1 MRKGAASPPS
11 PPLLAVTAASPPA
24 EVGGQDPSY
33 CPSVL
38 PQNHVANG
46 KHICFRILACPTN
59 WDLYCLYRTS
69 KKVRPTKTQ
78 KLKVRWTNN
87 IWPVTEMR
95 MHSLGWGKINLNTCL
110 NFMCKAGRIIFFFHF
125 HLKIC
130 WKWTFWIN
138 IILLPQFCKSDYSI
152 QFVNKT

>member
-11 PPLLAVTAASPPA
+11 PPLLDVTAASPP
-24 EVGGQDPSY
+24 VGVGEQDPSH

-38 PQNHVANG
+38 PQNPVANG
-46 KHICFRILACPTN
+46 NHICFRVLACPTN

-95 MHSLGWGKINLNTCL
+95 MHALGWGKNQFKYMFKFHVQSWKN
-110 NFMCKAGRIIFFFHF
+110 FFFPF
-125 HLKIC
+125 SLK
-130 WKWTFWIN
+130 N
-138 IILLPQFCKSDYSI
+138 MLE
-152 QFVNKT
+152 VNFLD